1 MNLPDKFQRRGVD
14 RHGCFPHPRVAP
26 ADEHHVPSFH
36 AVGADL
42 RRQFRGM
49 LVDVPVRREYE
60 LPVPEDDGGASV
72 AARFEGGIPL
82 LHTLL
87 NHFCFSFQQQ
97 RDLVRPYGGIGVV
110 DLHEREAQGPE
121 EVASQGGDDH
131 PPGGD
136 VHQPH
141 PLQFPEDEAG
151 VALAE
156 ANGVDDLAPARPLPG
171 AEMPLQ
177 DLQDVH
183 GVCVA
188 VGLGAGRGI
197 EDAEHGDGGG

>member
-1 MNLPDKFQRRGVD
+1 MNLPDKLQRRGVG
-14 RHGCFPHPRVAP
+14 RHGGFPHPCVA
-26 ADEHHVPSFH
+26 ASDEHHIPFLH

-42 RRQFRGM
+42 RRESRGM
-49 LVDVPVRREYE
+49 LVDAPVRREYE
-60 LPVPEDDGGASV
+60 LPVAEDDGGASV
-72 AARFEGGIPL
+72 TARFEGGIPL

-87 NHFCFSFQQQ
+87 DHLCFSFQQQ
-97 RDLVRPYGGIGVV
+97 RDLVRPYCGIGMV
-110 DLHEREAQGPE
+110 DLHERESQGPE

-141 PLQFPEDEAG
+141 HLQFPEDEAG

-156 ANGVDDLAPARPLPG
+156 ADGVDDLVPACPPPG

-183 GVCVA
+183 GVGVA